1 MVVEG
6 EDEYHRYDPI
16 EEEDGVY
23 RSRRRQVQ
31 SDLLLLLLNRE
42 SREESRSVEGRWGP
56 QMADQGLPDG
66 HWSLCKFA
74 SRNWG
79 LWM

>member
-31 SDLLLLLLNRE
+31 SDLLLLLNRE